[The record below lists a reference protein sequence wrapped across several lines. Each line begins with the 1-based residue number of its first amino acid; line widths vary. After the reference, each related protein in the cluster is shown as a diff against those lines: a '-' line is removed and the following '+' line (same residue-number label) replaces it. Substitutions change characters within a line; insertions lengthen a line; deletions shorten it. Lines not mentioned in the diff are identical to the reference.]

1 MWLDNLR
8 ELRIKAGNPSD
19 KVIAEKS
26 GISTRNVARLFSGE
40 IKTPYAETLD
50 HIVKA
55 MGFTLTDIFS
65 ETKVVIGDEKLC
77 ELKEQVETVTAELD
91 TVSEE
96 LDTVSAEHDKLVE
109 ENINLKLENTELAAE
124 LKVCRMQ
131 LDHQKELLELHNFYH
146 AHFKQ
151 MFKNKAE

>member
-26 GISTRNVARLFSGE
+26 GISTRNVNRLFAGE

-96 LDTVSAEHDKLVE
+96 LDIVSAEHDKLVE

-131 LDHQKELLELHNFYH
+131 IDHQKELLELHNFYH
-146 AHFKQ
+146 EHFKQ

>member
-8 ELRIKAGNPSD
+8 DYRIKAGNPSD

-26 GISTRNVARLFSGE
+26 GVSARNVARLFAGE

-50 HIVKA
+50 RVVKA
-55 MGFTLTDIFS
+55 MGYTLTDIFS

-77 ELKEQVETVTAELD
+77 ELTEQVETVTAELD

-96 LDTVSAEHDKLVE
+96 LDNVSAEHDKLVE
-109 ENINLKLENTELAAE
+109 ENIQLKLENTSLAAE

-131 LDHQKELLELHNFYH
+131 IEHQKEIIDIHPKILR
-146 AHFKQ
+146 K
-151 MFKNKAE
+151 

>member
-109 ENINLKLENTELAAE
+109 ENINLKLENARLDAE

-131 LDHQKELLELHNFYH
+131 LEHQKEIIDIHKYYMNRKGE
-146 AHFKQ
+146 
-151 MFKNKAE
+151 

>member
-26 GISTRNVARLFSGE
+26 GISTRNVSRLFAGE

-109 ENINLKLENTELAAE
+109 ENIRLKLENADLAAE

>member
-26 GISTRNVARLFSGE
+26 GISTRNVARLFSSE

-96 LDTVSAEHDKLVE
+96 LDNVSAEHDKLVE
-109 ENINLKLENTELAAE
+109 ENIRLKLENADLAAE

>member
-109 ENINLKLENTELAAE
+109 ENINLKLDNAKLDAE

-131 LDHQKELLELHNFYH
+131 LDHQKELLELHDFYH

>member
-26 GISTRNVARLFSGE
+26 GISTRNVARLFAGE

-65 ETKVVIGDEKLC
+65 ETKVVIGDENHVQLVQTHSLNLIPC
-77 ELKEQVETVTAELD
+77 LKNSIPCRQNMTSL
-91 TVSEE
+91 SKKI
-96 LDTVSAEHDKLVE
+96 SA
-109 ENINLKLENTELAAE
+109 
-124 LKVCRMQ
+124 
-131 LDHQKELLELHNFYH
+131 
-146 AHFKQ
+146 
-151 MFKNKAE
+151 